1 LRAYHL
7 KFVAALAAILLIV
20 TAQVYGAWTPDLF
33 RNAKT
38 LEFYTEN
45 AKGEGH
51 WSTVWVVVIDDAP
64 YLRLGSQAATRIDGN
79 ADAPYVKIRVGGQLF
94 DRVVVQSA
102 PEMADKVAAAMAKK
116 YWTDML
122 IRHVPH
128 ELVVRLIPSTR
139 PPQP

>member
-1 LRAYHL
+1 MRTLPLILVFAL
-7 KFVAALAAILLIV
+7 TATFLIAAPE
-20 TAQVYGAWTPDLF
+20 VYAAWTPELF

-38 LEFYTEN
+38 VEFYTEN

-64 YLRLGSQAATRIDGN
+64 YLRLGAQSAMRIDGN
-79 ADAPYVKIRVGGQLF
+79 AEAPYVKIRVGGETF

-128 ELVVRLIPSTR
+128 ELVVRLVPSTR
-139 PPQP
+139 SPQQ